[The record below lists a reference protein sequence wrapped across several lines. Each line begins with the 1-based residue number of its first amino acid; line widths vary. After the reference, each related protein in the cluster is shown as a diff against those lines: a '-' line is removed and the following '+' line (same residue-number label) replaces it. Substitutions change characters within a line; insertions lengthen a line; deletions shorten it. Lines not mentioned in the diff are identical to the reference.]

1 MSELSLGFHF
11 DRNLEA
17 NYPDTEQNII
27 TDTILLGCACF
38 CQEFQTIP
46 TRKVNFNLYSS
57 IDAMKADGVSD
68 GRFDGSFKFAKEP
81 HPETLSINLKL
92 RKNFLAGCKRLLAE
106 RENSVT
112 IAELEAMRKTKQGN
126 DKLAQRGN
134 ELLAF
139 RYTME
144 VILHEFSHAINYE
157 KIMDDTDW
165 TDLDMPTHNPD
176 YFLWDEFLAKY
187 RSTLV
192 CFKMIP
198 TMEFA
203 LFFSICKAQLEALYK
218 DFDETVERIEAKK
231 QEFKDFGFSLG
242 ELKRSAKDVAL
253 TKGIIGHYYAFDNS
267 MATYSGTQLMGFIHA
282 CYDLMTL
289 SNKTD
294 TSYNKADKKILT
306 SDEKDLQYLLQKEQ
320 PIHKSRIL
328 RNFRT
333 KKEILLKKLCG

>member
-11 DRNLEA
+11 DRSLKA
-17 NYPDTEQNII
+17 NYSDVEQNII

-46 TRKVNFNLYSS
+46 VRKVNFNLYPS

-68 GRFDGSFKFAKEP
+68 GRYDGSFKFAKEP
-81 HPETLSINLKL
+81 YPETLSINLKL

-106 RENSVT
+106 RENSVS
-112 IAELEAMRKTKQGN
+112 IADIEAMRKTQQGN
-126 DKLAQRGN
+126 AKLVQRGD
-134 ELLAF
+134 ELLVF

-157 KIMDDTDW
+157 KMMDDTGW
-165 TDLDMPTHNPD
+165 TDLDMPTHDPD

-187 RSTLV
+187 RSMLV
-192 CFKMIP
+192 SLKMIP

-203 LFFSICKAQLEALYK
+203 LLFSIYKAQLDALYK
-218 DFDETVERIEAKK
+218 DFDETVERLEAKK
-231 QEFKDFGFSLG
+231 QELQNFGFSLA
-242 ELKRSAKDVAL
+242 ELKRSARDVAL
-253 TKGIIGHYYAFDNS
+253 TQGLIGHYYAFDNS
-267 MATYSGTQLMGFIHA
+267 MATYAGTQLMGFIHA

-289 SNKTD
+289 TNNKI
-294 TSYNKADKKILT
+294 DKKILT
-306 SDEKDLQYLLQKEQ
+306 SDEKDLQFLLQKEQ

-328 RNFRT
+328 RNFKT
-333 KKEILLKKLCG
+333 KKEVLLKNLCG